1 MNASNTV
8 GISSDAGAVVK
19 MSRVTPN
26 NFGSSIPGLL
36 LGFAPFY
43 QLPIKALERD
53 LPF

>member
-36 LGFAPFY
+36 LGFAPY